1 MKKFLV
7 KNATAISV
15 VLVVAMLCCFPVCR
29 YIVREKL
36 IDDYNAVIGKLYEED
51 RTLAEKAAEYFY
63 SSDLTKEHQEQG
75 YLAMKEFGYTKQ
87 GMSLAKTYD
96 LRVYRSTGIAL
107 AVLFVLLLYMLRLQ
121 KQQNQTELSWEK
133 ERLKEELWHSNRGEQ
148 TLLKTKQNTLQT
160 YVENVAHQ
168 VRTPLTNA
176 MLNIALVYDKQSESD
191 QKMLDEC
198 SYHMERV
205 NKLMERLLKIGRLEA
220 GKVELAK
227 EKDDV
232 AKLLANLAR
241 LYPEQV
247 KTELSKVELYFDYE
261 WLYEALSCL
270 IENCLDHVG
279 AECVVQIRLSATENL
294 AIITLEDNGDGFKE
308 EDIPYLFERFYSSE
322 KLKATG
328 HYGIGLNLAKLVV
341 EQHFGKISAYNR
353 PEGGAGFK
361 IELPKY
367 KLK

>member
-7 KNATAISV
+7 KNATAIVV

-29 YIVREKL
+29 YIVRGKL
-36 IDDYNAVIGKLYEED
+36 IADYNAVIGKLYEED

-63 SSDLTKEHQEQG
+63 SSDLTKEHLEQG

-96 LRVYRSTGIAL
+96 LRVYRSTGIVL
-107 AVLFVLLLYMLRLQ
+107 AVLFAILLGMLRLQ
-121 KQQNQTELSWEK
+121 RQQNKTELFAEK

-148 TLLKTKQNTLQT
+148 TLLKAKQNTLQT

-198 SYHMERV
+198 TYHMERV

-220 GKVELAK
+220 GKVEFAK
-227 EKDDV
+227 GKDDV
-232 AKLLANLAR
+232 AKLLTDLAR
-241 LYPEQV
+241 QYPKQV
-247 KTELSKVELYFDYE
+247 KTELSEVELYFDYE

-294 AIITLEDNGDGFKE
+294 AIITLEDNGAGFRE

-341 EQHFGKISAYNR
+341 EQHFGKLSAYNR

-361 IELPKY
+361 IELPRY

>member
-1 MKKFLV
+1 MKKFLI
-7 KNATAISV
+7 KNSTAIII
-15 VLVVAMLCCFPVCR
+15 VLVVAMLCCYPVCR
-29 YIVREKL
+29 YIVREKM
-36 IDDYNAVIGKLYEED
+36 IADYNAVIGKLYEED
-51 RTLAEKAAEYFY
+51 RALAAKAAEYLY
-63 SSDLTKEHQEQG
+63 SSDLTKEHLEQG
-75 YLAMKEFGYTKQ
+75 YLAMKEFGYTEQ

-96 LRVYRSTGIAL
+96 LEVYRNTGI
-107 AVLFVLLLYMLRLQ
+107 VLVLLFLLLVLMLWLQ
-121 KQQNQTELSWEK
+121 RQQNKTVLLEEK
-133 ERLKEELWHSNRGEQ
+133 ERLKEELWHSNQGEQ
-148 TLLKTKQNTLQT
+148 TFLKTKQNTLQT

-176 MLNIALVYDKQSESD
+176 MLNIALVYDKQSEND
-191 QKMLDEC
+191 KKVLDEC
-198 SYHMERV
+198 TYHMERV

-227 EKDDV
+227 EKEDIAD
-232 AKLLANLAR
+232 LLADLAGQ
-241 LYPEQV
+241 YPEKV
-247 KTELSKVELYFDYE
+247 KTELSEAELYFDYE

-270 IENCLDHVG
+270 VENCLDHVG
-279 AECVVQIRLSATENL
+279 AECVVQIKLSATENL
-294 AIITLEDNGDGFKE
+294 ATITVEDNGAGFKE

-353 PEGGAGFK
+353 PEGGAGFLV
-361 IELPKY
+361 ELPRY

>member
-1 MKKFLV
+1 MKKFLI
-7 KNATAISV
+7 KNSTAIII
-15 VLVVAMLCCFPVCR
+15 VLVVAMLCCLPVCR
-29 YIVREKL
+29 YIVREKM
-36 IDDYNAVIGKLYEED
+36 IADYNAVIGKLYEED
-51 RTLAEKAAEYFY
+51 RALAVKAAEYLY
-63 SSDLTKEHQEQG
+63 SSDLTKEHLEQG
-75 YLAMKEFGYTKQ
+75 YLAMKEFGYTEQ

-96 LRVYRSTGIAL
+96 LEVYRNTGI
-107 AVLFVLLLYMLRLQ
+107 VLVLLFLLLVLMLWLQ
-121 KQQNQTELSWEK
+121 RQQNKTVLLEEK
-133 ERLKEELWHSNRGEQ
+133 ERLKEELWHSNQGEQ
-148 TLLKTKQNTLQT
+148 TFLKTKQNTLQT
-160 YVENVAHQ
+160 YVENVALQ

-191 QKMLDEC
+191 KKVLDEC
-198 SYHMERV
+198 TYHMERV

-227 EKDDV
+227 EKEDIAD
-232 AKLLANLAR
+232 LLTELAGQ
-241 LYPEQV
+241 YPEKV
-247 KTELSKVELYFDYE
+247 KTELSEAELYFDYE

-279 AECVVQIRLSATENL
+279 AECVVQIKLSATENL
-294 AIITLEDNGDGFKE
+294 AMITVEDNGAGFKE

-322 KLKATG
+322 KFKATG

-353 PEGGAGFK
+353 PEGGAGFR
-361 IELPKY
+361 IELPRY

>member
-7 KNATAISV
+7 KNATAIVV

-29 YIVREKL
+29 YIVRGKL
-36 IDDYNAVIGKLYEED
+36 IADYNAVIGKLYEED

-63 SSDLTKEHQEQG
+63 SSDLTKEHLEQG

-96 LRVYRSTGIAL
+96 LRVYRSTGIVL
-107 AVLFVLLLYMLRLQ
+107 AVLFAILLGMLRLQ
-121 KQQNQTELSWEK
+121 RQQNKTELFAEK

-148 TLLKTKQNTLQT
+148 TLLKAKQNTLQT

-198 SYHMERV
+198 TYHMERV

-232 AKLLANLAR
+232 TKLLTGLAR
-241 LYPEQV
+241 QYPERV

-294 AIITLEDNGDGFKE
+294 AIITLEDNGAGFRE

-341 EQHFGKISAYNR
+341 EQHFGKLSAYNR
-353 PEGGAGFK
+353 PEGGAGFR
-361 IELPKY
+361 IELPRY

>member
-7 KNATAISV
+7 KNATAIVV

-29 YIVREKL
+29 YIVRGKL
-36 IDDYNAVIGKLYEED
+36 IADYNAVIGKLYEED

-63 SSDLTKEHQEQG
+63 SSDLTKEHLEQG

-96 LRVYRSTGIAL
+96 LRVYRSTGIVL
-107 AVLFVLLLYMLRLQ
+107 AVLFAILLGMLRLQ
-121 KQQNQTELSWEK
+121 RQQNKTELFAEK

-148 TLLKTKQNTLQT
+148 TLLKAKQNTLQT

-198 SYHMERV
+198 TYHMERV

-227 EKDDV
+227 EKEDV
-232 AKLLANLAR
+232 AKLLTGLAR
-241 LYPEQV
+241 QDPERV
-247 KTELSKVELYFDYE
+247 KTELSKVELYFDYA
-261 WLYEALSCL
+261 WLYEAFSCL

-294 AIITLEDNGDGFKE
+294 AIITLEDNGAGFRE

-341 EQHFGKISAYNR
+341 EQHFGKLSAYNR
-353 PEGGAGFK
+353 PEGGAGFR
-361 IELPKY
+361 IELPRY

>member
-7 KNATAISV
+7 KNSTAIVV

-29 YIVREKL
+29 YTVREKL
-36 IDDYNAVIGKLYEED
+36 IADYNAVIGKLYEED

-63 SSDLTKEHQEQG
+63 SSDLTKEHLEQG

-96 LRVYRSTGIAL
+96 LEVYWSTGIAL
-107 AVLFVLLLYMLRLQ
+107 AVLFVLLLCMLRLQ
-121 KQQNQTELSWEK
+121 KQQNQTELFEEK

-148 TLLKTKQNTLQT
+148 TLLKAKQNTLQT

-191 QKMLDEC
+191 KKMLDEC
-198 SYHMERV
+198 IYHMERV

-227 EKDDV
+227 EKDDI
-232 AKLLANLAR
+232 AKLLTELAR
-241 LYPEQV
+241 QYPGQV

-279 AECVVQIRLSATENL
+279 AECVVQIRLSATEKL

-322 KLKATG
+322 KLRATG

-353 PEGGAGFK
+353 PEGGAGFL

>member
-1 MKKFLV
+1 MKKFLI
-7 KNATAISV
+7 KNSTAIII
-15 VLVVAMLCCFPVCR
+15 VLVIAMLCCFPVCR
-29 YIVREKL
+29 YIVREKM
-36 IDDYNAVIGKLYEED
+36 ISDYNAVIGKLYEED
-51 RTLAEKAAEYFY
+51 RTLAEKAAEYLY
-63 SSDLTKEHQEQG
+63 SSELTKEHLEQG
-75 YLAMKEFGYTKQ
+75 FQAMKEFGYTKQ
-87 GMSLAKTYD
+87 GMALAKTYD
-96 LRVYRSTGIAL
+96 VEVYRNTGIVL
-107 AVLFVLLLYMLRLQ
+107 AVLFFLLLLTLWMQRKQNKRVLL
-121 KQQNQTELSWEK
+121 EEK
-133 ERLKEELWHSNRGEQ
+133 ERLKEELWHSNQGEQ
-148 TLLKTKQNTLQT
+148 TLLKAKQNSLQT

-176 MLNIALVYDKQSESD
+176 MLNIALVYDKQSESNK
-191 QKMLDEC
+191 KMLDEC
-198 SYHMERV
+198 TYHMERV

-227 EKDDV
+227 EKEDM
-232 AKLLANLAR
+232 AKLLMNLAGQ
-241 LYPEQV
+241 YPEKV
-247 KTELSKVELYFDYE
+247 KTELSEVELYFDYE

-279 AECVVQIRLSATENL
+279 AECEVQIKLSATKHL
-294 AIITLEDNGDGFKE
+294 AVITVEDNGDGFKE

-353 PEGGAGFK
+353 PEGGAGFMV
-361 IELPKY
+361 ELPRY

>member
-7 KNATAISV
+7 KNATAIVV

-29 YIVREKL
+29 YIVRGKL
-36 IDDYNAVIGKLYEED
+36 IADYNAVIGKLYEED

-63 SSDLTKEHQEQG
+63 SSDLTKEHLEQG

-96 LRVYRSTGIAL
+96 LRVYRSTGIVL
-107 AVLFVLLLYMLRLQ
+107 AVLFAILLGMLRLQ
-121 KQQNQTELSWEK
+121 RQQNKTELFAEK

-148 TLLKTKQNTLQT
+148 TLLKAKQNTLQT

-198 SYHMERV
+198 TYHMERV

-232 AKLLANLAR
+232 TKLLTGLAR
-241 LYPEQV
+241 QYPERV

-294 AIITLEDNGDGFKE
+294 AIITLEDNGAGFREK
-308 EDIPYLFERFYSSE
+308 DIPYLFERFYSSE

-341 EQHFGKISAYNR
+341 EQHFGKLSAYNR

-361 IELPKY
+361 IELPRY

>member
-1 MKKFLV
+1 MKKFLI
-7 KNATAISV
+7 KNSTAISII
-15 VLVVAMLCCFPVCR
+15 LVVAMLCCFPVCR
-29 YIVREKL
+29 YVVREKM
-36 IDDYNAVIGKLYEED
+36 ISDYNAVIGRLYEED
-51 RTLAEKAAEYFY
+51 RVLAEKAAEYLY
-63 SSDLTKEHQEQG
+63 SSELTKEYLEQG
-75 YLAMKEFGYTKQ
+75 FLAMKEFGYTRQ

-96 LRVYRSTGIAL
+96 LEVYRNTGIVL
-107 AVLFVLLLYMLRLQ
+107 GVLFLLFLLTLWLQ
-121 KQQNQTELSWEK
+121 RQQNKTVLSEEK

-148 TLLKTKQNTLQT
+148 TLLKAKQNTLQT

-191 QKMLDEC
+191 KKILDEC
-198 SYHMERV
+198 TYHMERV

-220 GKVELAK
+220 GKVEFAK
-227 EKDDV
+227 EKGDV
-232 AKLLANLAR
+232 AKLLTDLAR
-241 LYPEQV
+241 QYPKQV
-247 KTELSKVELYFDYE
+247 KTELSEVELYFDYE
-261 WLYEALSCL
+261 WLYEAFSCL

-279 AECVVQIRLSATENL
+279 AECVVQIRLSATDKL
-294 AIITLEDNGDGFKE
+294 AVITLEDNGDGFKK

-341 EQHFGKISAYNR
+341 EQHFGRISAYNC
-353 PEGGAGFK
+353 PEGGAGFL

>member
-7 KNATAISV
+7 KNSTAIVV

-36 IDDYNAVIGKLYEED
+36 IADYNAVIGKLYEED
-51 RTLAEKAAEYFY
+51 KTVAAKAAEYLY
-63 SSDLTKEHQEQG
+63 SSDLTTEHLEQG

-96 LRVYRSTGIAL
+96 LEVYRITGIVL
-107 AVLFVLLLYMLRLQ
+107 AVLFVLFLYVLRLQ
-121 KQQNQTELSWEK
+121 KQQNKTELFLEK

-148 TLLKTKQNTLQT
+148 TFLKTKQNTLQT

-168 VRTPLTNA
+168 VRTPITNA

-191 QKMLDEC
+191 RKLLDEC
-198 SYHMERV
+198 TYHMERV

-227 EKDDV
+227 KKEDV
-232 AKLLANLAR
+232 AELLTELAGQ
-241 LYPEQV
+241 YPE
-247 KTELSKVELYFDYE
+247 KIRTELCPVELYFDYE

-279 AECVVQIRLSATENL
+279 AECEVQLRLSATENL
-294 AIITLEDNGDGFKE
+294 ATITVEDNGAGFKE

-353 PEGGAGFK
+353 PEGGAGFLV
-361 IELPKY
+361 ELPRY

>member
-7 KNATAISV
+7 KNSMVILV
-15 VLVVAMLCCFPVCR
+15 VLVAAMLCCFPVCR

-36 IDDYNAVIGKLYEED
+36 IADYNAVIGKLYEED

-63 SSDLTKEHQEQG
+63 SSDLTKEHLEQG

-96 LRVYRSTGIAL
+96 LRVYRCTGIAL
-107 AVLFVLLLYMLRLQ
+107 AVLFVLFLCMLRLQ
-121 KQQNQTELSWEK
+121 KQQNKTELSWEK

-148 TLLKTKQNTLQT
+148 TFLKAKQNTLQT

-198 SYHMERV
+198 TYHMERV

-232 AKLLANLAR
+232 AKLLTDLVR
-241 LYPEQV
+241 QYPKQV

-261 WLYEALSCL
+261 WLYEAFSCL

-279 AECVVQIRLSATENL
+279 AECEVQIRLSAMEKL
-294 AIITLEDNGDGFKE
+294 AIITLEDNGAGFRE

-322 KLKATG
+322 RLKATG

-341 EQHFGKISAYNR
+341 EQHFGKISAYNC
-353 PEGGAGFK
+353 PEGGAGFRM
-361 IELPKY
+361 ELPRY

>member
-1 MKKFLV
+1 MKKFLI
-7 KNATAISV
+7 KNSTAIIV
-15 VLVVAMLCCFPVCR
+15 VLVIAMLCCFPVCR
-29 YIVREKL
+29 YVVREKM
-36 IDDYNAVIGKLYEED
+36 ISDYNAVIGKLYEED

-63 SSDLTKEHQEQG
+63 SSDLTKEHMEQG
-75 YLAMKEFGYTKQ
+75 FQAMKEFGYTKQ
-87 GMSLAKTYD
+87 GMALAKTYD
-96 LRVYRSTGIAL
+96 LEVYRNTGIVL
-107 AVLFVLLLYMLRLQ
+107 AVLFLLLVLMLWLQRQQNKTVLL
-121 KQQNQTELSWEK
+121 EEK

-168 VRTPLTNA
+168 VRTPITNA

-198 SYHMERV
+198 TYHMERV

-220 GKVELAK
+220 GKVELVK

-232 AKLLANLAR
+232 AKLLTDLAR
-241 LYPEQV
+241 QYPEQV
-247 KTELSKVELYFDYE
+247 KTELSEVELYFDYE

-279 AECVVQIRLSATENL
+279 AECEVQIRLSATEKL
-294 AIITLEDNGDGFKE
+294 AIITLEDNGSGFKE

-353 PEGGAGFK
+353 PEGGAGFMV
-361 IELPKY
+361 ELPRY